1 MLCGDRKLK
10 PKKKE
15 VGEGRLLN
23 EDEVRT
29 SELLSRKKR
38 LREEFC
44 YLSSVNAVNTSKQ
57 MKSSALS

>member
-1 MLCGDRKLK
+1 MSRDRKLK
-10 PKKKE
+10 PQKKE
-15 VGEGRLLN
+15 VGEGRLLT
-23 EDEVRT
+23 EDEERT

-44 YLSSVNAVNTSKQ
+44 CLSSVNAVNTSKQ